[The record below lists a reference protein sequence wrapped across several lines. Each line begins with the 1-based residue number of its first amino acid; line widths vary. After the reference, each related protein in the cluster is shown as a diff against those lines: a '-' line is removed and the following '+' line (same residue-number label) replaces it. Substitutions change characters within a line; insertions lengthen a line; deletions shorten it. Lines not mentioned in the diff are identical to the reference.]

1 MNRHVLTVDLR
12 DDPAA
17 IASYREH
24 HRQVWPEVI
33 RSLREAGV
41 ERMDIHLLGR
51 RLVMIV
57 DLRTG
62 SDYQR
67 TFAAHVASGPRVV
80 EWERLMKSLQEPAP
94 GSPPGEWWAL
104 MEPVFT
110 LEPERA
116 IARADDGAS
125 RPRTRRR

>member
-17 IASYREH
+17 IASYRQH
-24 HRQVWPEVI
+24 HRHVWPEVI
-33 RSLREAGV
+33 QSLREAGV

-62 SDYQR
+62 SDYRR
-67 TFAAHVASGPRVV
+67 TFAAHAASGPRVV

-94 GSPPGEWWAL
+94 GSPPGEWWTL
-104 MEPVFT
+104 MEPVFS

-116 IARADDGAS
+116 IARAAGRAS
-125 RPRTRRR
+125 RPRTQRR